1 MGSSSY
7 LFTLYRYSLYWSATC
22 YIPKET
28 RENSLL
34 TEADLNFVIPERKM
48 YYTFKKGENMKWLK
62 RNNLR
67 HELKKY
73 MLKWIDQQMICC
85 KII

>member
-1 MGSSSY
+1 MSDLPS
-7 LFTLYRYSLYWSATC
+7 

-48 YYTFKKGENMKWLK
+48 YYTFKKGENMKWSL
-62 RNNLR
+62 NTGIFGQFLGMY
-67 HELKKY
+67 EPVFP
-73 MLKWIDQQMICC
+73 
-85 KII
+85 